1 VNEGERVAG
10 KFHEDYARE
19 IDRGSDKSFGVVFAV
34 VFAIVGVWPL
44 WDGGSPAYWAFGL
57 SASFLVLALV
67 RPRTLAPLN
76 RLWHLAG
83 LGLGKV
89 VTPLVM
95 GLIFFVTITPMALI
109 MRMMG
114 KDPLRLRFE
123 PEADSYWIERNPSG
137 PDPETLN
144 RQF

>member
-1 VNEGERVAG
+1 MAG

-44 WDGGSPAYWAFGL
+44 WDGGSPTYWAFGL
-57 SASFLVLALV
+57 SASFLVLALG

-76 RLWHLAG
+76 RLWHLVG

-114 KDPLRLRFE
+114 KDPLRLKFE